1 MMIRPI
7 EEKDVGECP
16 ALYNYY
22 VLNTTC
28 SFEEAEVTFEDFSSR
43 VKMISAK
50 YPYIVAEVG
59 GKVLGFAYV
68 HEFMVR
74 SAYRFSV
81 ELSLYVEK
89 DARGQN
95 IGSALLEDIL
105 KRCKEQGLKQVV
117 SIITAENE
125 MSCRFHEKKGFKFV
139 GEVEKVGYKFGK
151 WLNIKYYQISL

>member
-1 MMIRPI
+1 MIIRPI
-7 EEKDVGECP
+7 EEKDIKACLD
-16 ALYNYY
+16 LYNYY
-22 VLNTTC
+22 VLNTTN

-43 VKMISAK
+43 VQKISAK
-50 YPYIVAEVG
+50 YPYIVAEVD

-68 HEFMVR
+68 HEFAVR
-74 SAYRFSV
+74 SAYRFAV

-89 DARGQN
+89 DARGKN
-95 IGSALLEDIL
+95 IGSELLKEIL
-105 KRCKEQGLKQVV
+105 ERCKKQGLKQVV

-151 WLNIKYYQISL
+151 WLNIKYYQIEP